1 MARFLAQVAALLRKN
16 ALILQRSPFQL
27 ALAVLSPLIFL
38 LVAALAS
45 TALSSSFSA
54 TGAITDTSHPAAVSL
69 TFPKCTNALGR
80 CRPRLLYAPNDVYH
94 ARIMHAVADGM
105 GLSSSSTDDVR
116 PFATLDELAQN
127 LLEQQIKLTSDR
139 DFNFGIGFTTFFGTD
154 APKSLD
160 EAGPLVE
167 RVNGTHYSILTVESS
182 GFFSSGRDM
191 FLPGVATASPPLF
204 LKTQLD
210 RAIIKTRSEMKGKS
224 APSLEIKVSGWP
236 TPENVDL
243 WDYSAARSEDG
254 SKQNANEKASTRM
267 GNAFT
272 AAFLFFGYCPMFLI
286 IMSMIGSEKY
296 MGLLAVLRKLGMS
309 EAAYWVASFV
319 TLVLLV
325 VVSALL
331 SMLAIPA
338 YPVTFPLSNA
348 SAAITF
354 VVQFAAGLQLVSFG
368 LVLVAGLT
376 QQYAVNALAGLLLMA
391 SILCSGLLGFLDS
404 VSGAGIMPKAPSGFF
419 VGFSSAPALGWILE
433 ILFPVLAHGKLVFDV
448 SSAVPLKNETLT
460 WTHARLTTARTY
472 FSNKVEFTAS
482 TTIDTV
488 LLMCLVPLVYVAVAW
503 YLAQV
508 VGGAQRFWGPIVPS
522 SFQLSVEESIRFHA
536 LAKENDELVV
546 EDLRVTYGPKLFK
559 CRGRKSHEAVK
570 GVSFAVRRGQ
580 VLSLLGTNGAGKSTV
595 INAITGQLRPTSGR
609 VSCFGTGHMAT
620 IQKRIG
626 VTAQHDYTWPALT
639 AAEHIELFASFR
651 GIPATEEYIL
661 DRLQQA
667 RTSPVISQRSKDM
680 LAVTVP
686 ATTQS
691 AGSAVVPLLQYLQS
705 DDASRV
711 ALFAE
716 FNVQNT
722 SLEQVFLNVAGYGTA
737 GAETTLGDETTAL
750 ATASDVGKKKKK
762 QKTKKGKRVEAS
774 TVPPA
779 EDTSFELPSV
789 PIKRTLPSQLIAVFL
804 KNLAY
809 QAKQTKSSIA
819 IILFTLAMAG
829 LCVFILSM
837 SNNSTKVC
845 PGGYF
850 EPVHGKG
857 CSLGPL
863 KQKLVDSVGKFAP
876 SPANDLGA
884 LATDFQFGPASSAM
898 AYNGSRYWL
907 WDQSPGG
914 NADRL
919 ITTATPT
926 NWTQVAGQ
934 WRGSVQSE
942 LMTKYYLP
950 DLLHS
955 QPVTVTKV
963 DRDPIDLI
971 RDTAISMSKSRSPLP
986 DACVEYSSRTKAFV
1000 VTDPKSSAGAE
1011 YTKRFPDAALS
1022 VRAWSD
1028 KGMDVTV
1035 NAPLSAWNAQ
1045 SYFTVVGTATDDE
1058 RGLMCKWVAPNAA
1071 KPPSDAYN
1079 TLRTRTD
1086 KDDSDLNSESSWG
1099 PLTSHDDMALRT
1111 IIASLT
1117 TAQLR
1122 ATLDSKTEQI
1132 TSVIQ
1137 DVPAVAAPVASAMIV
1152 LFTLP
1157 FSVFLLFAVYLL
1169 IPFDEKENG
1178 LLAFYRV
1185 NGLSLWAC
1193 WLGHYLFNIIIS
1205 LPTAILVTVVVAL
1218 YFPNANV
1225 GMFLLVLLVGVHG
1238 LIALAFLLASLIG
1251 SLTVAR
1257 LASFLFPPIASILS
1271 AALVINQSSMS
1282 WAIVLF
1288 PPLPFLAAM
1297 NSVLVSAPVQGVLL
1311 FVSVLVACAYIALAI
1326 VIMTALEGD
1335 LVGKV
1340 GKLIKSG
1347 QAAKP
1352 QEGIALRD
1360 LERAQSAT
1368 SFGEDEDAEVRAE
1381 REALIKDPSGP
1392 SSAYAVKVVDLYK
1405 SFGKKNVLE
1414 CMHLG
1419 IKPGVVFGL
1428 TGHNGSGKS
1437 TLLNIL
1443 MGALRATAGQAFV
1456 GGLPVTSRDLCGVL
1470 GVCPQADLVLGDL
1483 TVEENLLFFARV
1495 RGAPLRGADLTHLVH
1510 RCAEIIGLGSP
1521 EVLRRAARQL
1531 SGGMRR
1537 RLAIGVAVIGS
1548 PAVIIIDEGS
1558 AGLDPANRLGV
1569 WKLIGRIRDRG
1580 DATILLT
1587 THYMSEADALC
1598 TRIAIMAGGR
1608 VRVLGNQVA
1617 LKQAYGKGYNVQLQ
1631 VPVVAKV
1638 DPANAER
1645 DAIAGVVAAL
1655 GAHVSTPGT
1664 TTTTTALAAQMQD
1677 LPAHLADQRMRGGTL
1692 DASTGMWTW
1701 QLRVMVPLPAH
1712 ADLARVFAFL
1722 AASASDLGVAGW
1734 GINPSSL
1741 EDVFIRVSTRY
1752 YLS

>member
-16 ALILQRSPFQL
+16 ALILQRSLFQL
-27 ALAVLSPLIFL
+27 ALAVFSPLIFL

-54 TGAITDTSHPAAVSL
+54 TGATTDTSHPAAVPL
-69 TFPKCTNALGR
+69 TFPECTNALGR

-116 PFATLDELAQN
+116 PFATLDDLAQY

-139 DFNFGIGFTTFFGTD
+139 DFNFGIGFTTFFGAD
-154 APKSLD
+154 APESLD
-160 EAGPLVE
+160 EAGALVE
-167 RVNGTHYSILTVESS
+167 RVNGTHYSILTVKSG
-182 GFFSSGRDM
+182 GFFSSGRDT
-191 FLPGVATASPPLF
+191 FLPGVATASPLLF

-224 APSLEIKVSGWP
+224 APSLDIKVSGWP

-286 IMSMIGSEKY
+286 IMSMVGSEKY
-296 MGLLAVLRKLGMS
+296 MGLLTVLRKLGMS

-338 YPVTFPLSNA
+338 YPATFPLSNA

-391 SILCSGLLGFLDS
+391 SILCSALLGFLDS
-404 VSGAGIMPKAPSGFF
+404 VSGAGIMPKTPSGFF
-419 VGFSSAPALGWILE
+419 VGFSSASALGWILE

-448 SSAVPLKNETLT
+448 GSAVPLKNETLT

-472 FSNKVEFTAS
+472 VSDMVEFTAS

-508 VGGAQRFWGPIVPS
+508 VGGAQRFWGPFIPS
-522 SFQLSVEESIRFHA
+522 IFQQRVDESIWFHA

-546 EDLRVTYGPKLFK
+546 EDLRVTYGPTLLK

-580 VLSLLGTNGAGKSTV
+580 VVSLLGTNGAGKSTV

-639 AAEHIELFASFR
+639 AAEHIALFASFR
-651 GIPATEEYIL
+651 GIPATEEYIF
-661 DRLQQA
+661 DRLQQVGLEDNADLPVRAFSGGMRRRLCIVLASVGRPPVCILDEPTSSLDPINRRKVWKFVQSLKEHAAVILTTHLLDEADALGDSICIMKDGEVKTAGTSLELKA
-667 RTSPVISQRSKDM
+667 RHGSGYEVHLLLHEHANVDDAKAIITGLAPGAVISQRSKDM

-722 SLEQVFLNVAGYGTA
+722 SLEQVFLNVAGYGDT
-737 GAETTLGDETTAL
+737 GAETALSDEPAAPATTPE
-750 ATASDVGKKKKK
+750 SGKAKKK
-762 QKTKKGKRVEAS
+762 QKQKKGKRVEAS
-774 TVPPA
+774 AVPPT
-779 EDTSFELPSV
+779 DDRSFELPSV

-829 LCVFILSM
+829 LCVFILNM

-863 KQKLVDSVGKFAP
+863 KQKLVDSMAKFAP
-876 SPANDLGA
+876 NPANDLGA
-884 LATDFQFGPASSAM
+884 IATDFQFGPASSAM
-898 AYNGSRYWL
+898 AYNGSRYWV
-907 WDQSPGG
+907 WDQTSGG

-934 WRGSVQSE
+934 WRGTVQSE
-942 LMTKYYLP
+942 IMAKYYLS

-955 QPVTVTKV
+955 QPVTSTKV

-971 RDTAISMSKSRSPLP
+971 RDTAIAMSKSRSPLP
-986 DACVEYSSRTKAFV
+986 DACAEYSSRTKAFV

-1011 YTKRFPDAALS
+1011 YIKRFPDAALS
-1022 VRAWSD
+1022 VRSWSD

-1035 NAPLSAWNAQ
+1035 NVPLSAWNAQ

-1071 KPPSDAYN
+1071 RPPSDAYN
-1079 TLRTRTD
+1079 TLRTRAD
-1086 KDDSDLNSESSWG
+1086 KDDSDLDSESSWG

-1137 DVPAVAAPVASAMIV
+1137 DVPQVAAPVASAMIV

-1193 WLGHYLFNIIIS
+1193 WLGHYLFNVIIS
-1205 LPTAILVTVVVAL
+1205 LPTIILVTVVVAL

-1225 GMFLLVLLVGVHG
+1225 GMFLLVLLAGVHG

-1326 VIMTALEGD
+1326 VIMTVLEGD
-1335 LVGKV
+1335 LVGK
-1340 GKLIKSG
+1340 L
-1347 QAAKP
+1347 
-1352 QEGIALRD
+1352 
-1360 LERAQSAT
+1360 
-1368 SFGEDEDAEVRAE
+1368 
-1381 REALIKDPSGP
+1381 
-1392 SSAYAVKVVDLYK
+1392 
-1405 SFGKKNVLE
+1405 
-1414 CMHLG
+1414 
-1419 IKPGVVFGL
+1419 
-1428 TGHNGSGKS
+1428 
-1437 TLLNIL
+1437 
-1443 MGALRATAGQAFV
+1443 
-1456 GGLPVTSRDLCGVL
+1456 
-1470 GVCPQADLVLGDL
+1470 
-1483 TVEENLLFFARV
+1483 
-1495 RGAPLRGADLTHLVH
+1495 
-1510 RCAEIIGLGSP
+1510 
-1521 EVLRRAARQL
+1521 
-1531 SGGMRR
+1531 
-1537 RLAIGVAVIGS
+1537 
-1548 PAVIIIDEGS
+1548 
-1558 AGLDPANRLGV
+1558 
-1569 WKLIGRIRDRG
+1569 
-1580 DATILLT
+1580 
-1587 THYMSEADALC
+1587 
-1598 TRIAIMAGGR
+1598 
-1608 VRVLGNQVA
+1608 
-1617 LKQAYGKGYNVQLQ
+1617 
-1631 VPVVAKV
+1631 
-1638 DPANAER
+1638 
-1645 DAIAGVVAAL
+1645 
-1655 GAHVSTPGT
+1655 
-1664 TTTTTALAAQMQD
+1664 
-1677 LPAHLADQRMRGGTL
+1677 
-1692 DASTGMWTW
+1692 
-1701 QLRVMVPLPAH
+1701 
-1712 ADLARVFAFL
+1712 
-1722 AASASDLGVAGW
+1722 
-1734 GINPSSL
+1734 
-1741 EDVFIRVSTRY
+1741 
-1752 YLS
+1752 